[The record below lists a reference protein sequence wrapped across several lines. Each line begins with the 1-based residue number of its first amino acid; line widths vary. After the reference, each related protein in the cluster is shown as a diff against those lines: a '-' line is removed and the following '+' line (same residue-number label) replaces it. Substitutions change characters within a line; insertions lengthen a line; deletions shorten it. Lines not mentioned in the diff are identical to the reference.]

1 MAPVS
6 NGYTRTQK
14 ILHWAIVLLVVFQ
27 FVSSDTI
34 KALVQEVG
42 ITASSADTIPL
53 IVRAHVLAGLLTF
66 VLMLIRVFMR
76 FTKGAPALPKDE
88 SAMMKMAA
96 HATHGIL
103 YLALLLMP
111 ISGALA
117 WFGQV
122 DLAATAH
129 QTLKFV
135 LLAFVALHILAALYH
150 QFVLKNG
157 LIKRM
162 LKAD

>member
-122 DLAATAH
+122 DLAVTAH